1 MSGNEMM
8 LSKER
13 DEPSRRPFAIAY
25 QFVANLSARCVPENS
40 NIATIRLFGN
50 PPLWGS
56 LGIGIL
62 AVVIAFLI
70 RESFHAPLGT
80 RLVYVT
86 FYPWVAIA
94 TVTGGLAAGVLATA
108 LTIPL
113 IFFWVAPPADIAD
126 WMGLASFLVGS
137 ALIVGISETM
147 HRARTRAAKAEEA
160 ALLSEEIRKSEE
172 RYRTLIEQAS
182 DGIFVSDAQGRYLD
196 VNSAGCRMLGYS
208 REEILREN
216 ITDLIEADERPRLGP
231 HLAKLRGG
239 ETEVAEWQFRRK
251 DGSLLVGEVS
261 ARQLPDGRL
270 QAFVRDASERKQ
282 AEQRQVELVEELTR
296 SESEAREQHA
306 LFRSIF
312 DGVPEGI
319 ALIDQE
325 RDIVMVNP
333 ALTRIFGYGANDL
346 IGAST
351 LKLYACPTEWKDQ
364 TVILRDVDRIRLQ
377 PRIIRF
383 QRKSGEMFP
392 GEVIS
397 APYRNGR
404 GELRGYIGIIR
415 DVSEE
420 QRREEELRQA
430 QRLESLGQLTGGIA
444 HDFNNLLTVITGNLQ
459 LIDMGLKDERL
470 KRYLN
475 QIEHAA
481 QMGAQ
486 LNKRLTLFGR
496 QQMLAPI
503 AINLN
508 DCVTNMLEILRRTIG
523 EDITVRI
530 ALSNNL
536 WSTRADPD
544 EIENAILNLAINA
557 RDAMPNGGKLV
568 FETENAVVDKD
579 AAREELPPGRYV
591 RLSVSD
597 TGSGMPPEVLAR
609 AFEPFF
615 TTKEP
620 GKGTGLGLSSI
631 YGFVKQS
638 GGHITIDSEVG
649 HGTTATLYFPKLDHS
664 EKTDLAAPEQETE
677 TPIRGAGETILVVE
691 DNPDVRRV
699 TVERIKSLGYKVI
712 EAKNGQGAIAAF
724 DENEVVDLVFS
735 DVIMPGGMSGF
746 ELADR
751 IREFKPSQR
760 VLLTSGFPGAAT
772 RAGERINHKFLMLRK
787 PYNQIEL
794 GRFIQAALRDQ
805 DSPNQ
810 TRVTSAAST

>member
-1 MSGNEMM
+1 MTFSKGHDE
-8 LSKER
+8 LSK
-13 DEPSRRPFAIAY
+13 RPIAVVC
-25 QFVANLSARCVPENS
+25 QFIANLLTRSASENGKV
-40 NIATIRLFGN
+40 AAIRIFGT
-50 PPLWGS
+50 PPLWWS
-56 LGIGIL
+56 FAIGIL
-62 AVVIAFLI
+62 AVAIAYFI

-94 TVTGGLAAGVLATA
+94 TVVGGLAAGALTTA
-108 LTIPL
+108 LTVLL
-113 IFFWVAPPADIAD
+113 IVFLVAPPADAAD

-160 ALLSEEIRKSEE
+160 ALLSEEIRRSEE

-182 DGIFVSDAQGRYLD
+182 DGIFVSDAQGKYLD
-196 VNSAGCRMLGYS
+196 VNSAGCRMLGYC
-208 REEILREN
+208 REEILRQN
-216 ITDLIEADERPRLGP
+216 IIDLTAADERPRLAP

-251 DGSLLVGEVS
+251 DGSFFVGEVS
-261 ARQLPDGRL
+261 ARQLPDGQL
-270 QAFVRDASERKQ
+270 QAFVRDISERKR
-282 AEQRQVELVEELTR
+282 AEKRQLELMEELKR
-296 SESEAREQHA
+296 SESEARERHA

-312 DGVPEGI
+312 EGVPEGI

-325 RDIVMVNP
+325 RRIVMVNP
-333 ALTRIFGYGANDL
+333 ALTRIFGYEADEL

-351 LKLYACPTEWKDQ
+351 LKLYARPADWEDQ
-364 TVILRDVDRIRLQ
+364 ALIMVDAHGGHMQ

-383 QRKSGEMFP
+383 QRRNGEIFP

-397 APYRNGR
+397 APYRNGG

-459 LIDMGLKDERL
+459 LIDMELKDERL
-470 KRYLN
+470 KRYLG
-475 QIEHAA
+475 QVEQAA

-486 LNKRLTLFGR
+486 LNKRLMLFGR
-496 QQMLAPI
+496 QQLLAPT
-503 AINLN
+503 AVNLN
-508 DCVTNMLEILRRTIG
+508 DRVTNMLELLRRTIG
-523 EDITVRI
+523 EDISVRI
-530 ALSNNL
+530 ALSKNL
-536 WSTRADPD
+536 WSTRTDAD

-557 RDAMPNGGKLV
+557 RDAMPNGGNLV
-568 FETENAVVDKD
+568 IETENVVIDKD
-579 AAREELPPGRYV
+579 GAREELPPGSYV
-591 RLSVSD
+591 RLSISD
-597 TGSGMPPEVLAR
+597 TGSGMPAEVLAR

-620 GKGTGLGLSSI
+620 GKGTGLGLSGI

-638 GGHITIDSEVG
+638 AGHITIDSEVG
-649 HGTTATLYFPKLDHS
+649 QGTTATIYLPKFD
-664 EKTDLAAPEQETE
+664 KGGPTDLAVQEQQPE

-712 EAKNGQGAIAAF
+712 EAENGQTAIVAF
-724 DENEVVDLVFS
+724 DSGQAIDLVFS

-746 ELADR
+746 ELARR
-751 IREFKPSQR
+751 ILEFKPSQK

-772 RAGERINHKFLMLRK
+772 RAGEQINHTFPMLRK

-794 GRFIQAALRDQ
+794 GRFIQAALQ
-805 DSPNQ
+805 DRGLPNQ
-810 TRVTSAAST
+810 TRLTSAAST

>member
-1 MSGNEMM
+1 MP
-8 LSKER
+8 LPKER
-13 DEPSRRPFAIAY
+13 SELFKRSIALAHEFMGNVFTCLAPERSSVAASRILGALPLWCSFGIAILSVAIAY
-25 QFVANLSARCVPENS
+25 F
-40 NIATIRLFGN
+40 
-50 PPLWGS
+50 
-56 LGIGIL
+56 
-62 AVVIAFLI
+62 I

-94 TVTGGLAAGVLATA
+94 TVTGGLAAGLLATA
-108 LTIPL
+108 LTVLL
-113 IFFWVAPPADIAD
+113 IFFWVAPPTDTAD

-147 HRARTRAAKAEEA
+147 HRARARAAKAEEA
-160 ALLSEEIRKSEE
+160 AKLTEEIRKSEE
-172 RYRTLIEQAS
+172 RFRTLIEQAS
-182 DGIFVSDAQGRYLD
+182 DGIFVSDAQGKYLN

-208 REEILREN
+208 REEILGLGISE
-216 ITDLIEADERPRLGP
+216 LIAADETPRLAP
-231 HLAKLRGG
+231 HFAKLRGG
-239 ETEVAEWQFRRK
+239 ETDVTEWQFRRR
-251 DGSLLVGEVS
+251 DGSLFVGEVS

-270 QAFVRDASERKQ
+270 QAFVRDVSERKN
-282 AEQRQVELVEELTR
+282 AEKRQLELMKELTR

-319 ALIDQE
+319 ALIDRE
-325 RDIVMVNP
+325 RRIVMVNP
-333 ALTRIFGYGANDL
+333 ALTRIFGYEADRL
-346 IGAST
+346 VGAST
-351 LKLYACPTEWKDQ
+351 LKLYASPTDWEDQ
-364 TVILRDVDRIRLQ
+364 AMILGDVHRIRLQ

-383 QRKSGEMFP
+383 QRENGEIFP

-397 APYRNGR
+397 APYRNGG

-444 HDFNNLLTVITGNLQ
+444 HDINNLLTVITGNLQ
-459 LIDMGLKDERL
+459 LIDMGLKDDRL
-470 KRYLN
+470 KRYLGEV
-475 QIEHAA
+475 EHAA

-486 LNKRLTLFGR
+486 LNKRLMLFGR
-496 QQMLAPI
+496 QQMLVPT

-508 DCVTNMLEILRRTIG
+508 DRVTNMLELLRRTIG

-536 WSTRADPD
+536 WLVRADVN

-557 RDAMPNGGKLV
+557 RDAMPNGGNLV
-568 FETENAVVDKD
+568 IETENVVVDKV
-579 AAREELPPGRYV
+579 AVRERLPAGSYV

-649 HGTTATLYFPKLDHS
+649 HGTTATIYLSKLEQS
-664 EKTDLAAPEQETE
+664 EKTKLVVQEQEVE
-677 TPIRGAGETILVVE
+677 TPIRGAGETILIVE
-691 DNPDVRRV
+691 DNADVRRV
-699 TVERIKSLGYKVI
+699 TVERIKSLGYEVI
-712 EAKNGQGAIAAF
+712 EAENGQTAIAAF
-724 DENEVVDLVFS
+724 DGRETIDLVFS
-735 DVIMPGGMSGF
+735 DVIMSGGMSGF
-746 ELADR
+746 ELAR
-751 IREFKPSQR
+751 KIKEFKPSQK
-760 VLLTSGFPGAAT
+760 VLLTSGFPGAAM
-772 RAGERINHKFLMLRK
+772 RAGEQVKFLMLRK

-794 GRFIQAALRDQ
+794 GRFIRAALQEQ
-805 DSPNQ
+805 DSSNQ
-810 TRVTSAAST
+810 TRATSAAST